1 MKKTIS
7 LKLQPSDAW
16 SAEELGTLIARLKFI
31 ICGPVKDGAGVRT
44 IMQFHYVSNT
54 TEVKLEFTD
63 SEPRAS
69 QSTTDLQNKTY
80 STT

>member
-1 MKKTIS
+1 MKRTIS

-31 ICGPVKDGAGVRT
+31 ICEPDKGGVGLRT
-44 IMQFHYVSNT
+44 TLQFHYAQNT

-63 SEPRAS
+63 SAQKDSP
-69 QSTTDLQNKTY
+69 STTGLQNKICL
-80 STT
+80 TT

>member
-1 MKKTIS
+1 MKKTIC
-7 LKLQPSDAW
+7 LVLQPSDAW
-16 SAEELGTLIARLKFI
+16 SAEELGTLIARLKYI
-31 ICGPVKDGAGVRT
+31 ICGPVKGGAGLRT

-63 SEPRAS
+63 SEPKAS
-69 QSTTDLQNKTY
+69 QSITDLQNKIC

>member
-31 ICGPVKDGAGVRT
+31 ICGPVKGGAGLRT
-44 IMQFHYVSNT
+44 TLQYHYAQNT

-69 QSTTDLQNKTY
+69 QSTTDLQNKTCL
-80 STT
+80 TT

>member
-1 MKKTIS
+1 MKRSIS

-31 ICGPVKDGAGVRT
+31 ICGPVKGGAGVRT
-44 IMQFHYVSNT
+44 TLQYHYAQNT

-63 SEPRAS
+63 SEPKHSPNITNLPNR
-69 QSTTDLQNKTY
+69 NY
-80 STT
+80 